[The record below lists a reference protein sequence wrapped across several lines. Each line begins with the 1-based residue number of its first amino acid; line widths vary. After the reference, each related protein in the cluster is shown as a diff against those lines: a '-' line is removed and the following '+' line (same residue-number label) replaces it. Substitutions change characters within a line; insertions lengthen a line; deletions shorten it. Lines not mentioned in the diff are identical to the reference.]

1 MNIIIPKNTLIKKT
15 ISHMMNDYT
24 NVTGIACVFVDI
36 NGKERSDKYNFSPFV
51 SLCAVFLRFEKSVNN
66 ATGTEGWMR

>member
-1 MNIIIPKNTLIKKT
+1 
-15 ISHMMNDYT
+15 MMNDYT